1 MQRSKFKK
9 GDLVQ
14 VRNREVV
21 GIFVLMKDVGK
32 AQMWVQV
39 YSMKDSKIHHEL
51 VNSLEVVYAKR

>member
-39 YSMKDSKIHHEL
+39 YSMKDGKIHHEL
-51 VNSLEVVYAKR
+51 VNSLEVVHAKR